1 MALNS
6 KSNHASSGSA
16 GGKNPRGGR
25 KPEVAVPSLGP
36 WGMVRWA
43 WTQLTS
49 MRTALFLLLLLAVA
63 TVPGSLFPQRPVN
76 PTEVTAYLENKPVLG
91 EWLDTFQ
98 LFDVFSSVWFSA
110 IYLLLFISLIG
121 CVFPR
126 AKKHYKTLRTPPPR
140 TPARLSRLP
149 ENGSFELADD
159 PAARSDGEVLDR
171 SAALLRKRGYR
182 VEKRPGGTTPSVAA
196 ERGYVREIGNLVFHF
211 SLIGVLA
218 SVAIGGVYGYTGQRI
233 VVEGESFV
241 NTLVSYDSFNPGTGF
256 KEGSLSPFSVAL
268 DDFDV
273 TYDRES
279 TTHFGQPIDFHAQVT
294 TSEPGQKPR
303 KQDLRVNHPLRI
315 GGTAVYLVA
324 NGYAPD
330 IVVHDGNG
338 KVAYSGPVVAVPQD
352 EVFTSL
358 LVLKVPDAAPD
369 QLGFV
374 GLFLPTAGITAEG
387 VGVSLD
393 PSPTE
398 PQLQLNSYY
407 GDLGLDSGDPQN
419 VFVLDTDDLNELNSR
434 KLDAGGLVVN
444 AGQTVELPQDK
455 GTITFKGIKRYA
467 ALDVHHDPG
476 KLPVGIFAALAL
488 MGLAVSLFTPRRRA
502 WIKVHPAAGESGGS
516 GEKSGRIIEYGV
528 LARGEDPRV
537 RQEAREIRT
546 LLEREFTGTDRTE
559 V

>member
-1 MALNS
+1 MALS
-6 KSNHASSGSA
+6 RKTDQPPSSG
-16 GGKNPRGGR
+16 PERGR
-25 KPEVAVPSLGP
+25 KRSRDDVTVPALGP

-76 PTEVTAYLENKPVLG
+76 PTEVTAYLDNKPVLG
-91 EWLDTFQ
+91 QWLDTFQ

-126 AKKHYKTLRTPPPR
+126 AKKHYKALRTPPPR
-140 TPARLSRLP
+140 TPVRLSRLP
-149 ENGSFELADD
+149 ENGTLEVTGRAAELAD
-159 PAARSDGEVLDR
+159 GQILTR
-171 SAALLRKRGYR
+171 SAALLKKRGYR
-182 VEKRPGGTTPSVAA
+182 VEERPDGKVPSVGA
-196 ERGYVREIGNLVFHF
+196 ERGYIREVGNLVFHF

-218 SVAIGGVYGYTGQRI
+218 AVAIGGVFGYTGQRI

-256 KEGSLSPFSVAL
+256 KEGALSPFSVKL
-268 DDFDV
+268 DKFDV

-294 TSEPGQKPR
+294 TTEPGSDPK

-315 GGTAVYLVA
+315 GGTAVYLVG
-324 NGYAPD
+324 NGYAPE
-330 IVVHDGNG
+330 ITVRDGNG
-338 KVAYSGPVVAVPQD
+338 DISYSGPVVAVPQD
-352 EVFTSL
+352 DVFTSL
-358 LVLKVPDAAPD
+358 LVLKVPDARPD

-374 GLFLPTAGITAEG
+374 GLFLPTAGVNASG
-387 VGVSLD
+387 VGISLD
-393 PSPTE
+393 PSPVL

-407 GDLGLDSGDPQN
+407 GDLGLDAGDPQN
-419 VFVLDTDDLNELNSR
+419 VFVLDTDKLTELNSR
-434 KLDAGGLVVN
+434 NLDAGGLVVN
-444 AGQTVELPQDK
+444 AGQTVKLPQDK
-455 GTITFKGIKRYA
+455 GSITFDGIKRYA
-467 ALDVHHDPG
+467 ALDIHHDPG
-476 KLPVGIFAALAL
+476 KLPVAIFAALAL
-488 MGLAVSLFTPRRRA
+488 LGLAVSLFTPRRRA
-502 WIKVHPAAGESGGS
+502 WIKVHPAGEGPREDDSQG
-516 GEKSGRIIEYGV
+516 GRIIEYGV

-537 RQEAREIRT
+537 RQEARELRT